1 MDGITAAMVGFIF
14 VCIIFPRLVKHTAQF
29 YAAFGLIVI
38 MMLLASLGL
47 IFGSEKFTR
56 FTLAIGG
63 LMQVASLLL
72 LVLSTGGLSIGELA
86 GEFKGAFEAIRNGP
100 DTHKPVIV
108 PLTGERPKPRT
119 VDDDIEAARVVH
131 TIETPAGGVPPVAPP
146 PPAPRRPDDPGAI
159 PLE

>member
-1 MDGITAAMVGFIF
+1 MDGITAAMVGFVF

-29 YAAFGLIVI
+29 YAAFGLIVL
-38 MMLLASLGL
+38 MMLLASLAA

-56 FTLAIGG
+56 FALAVGG

-86 GEFKGAFEAIRNGP
+86 GEFKGAFEAIRSGGDAN
-100 DTHKPVIV
+100 KPVIV
-108 PLTGERPKPRT
+108 PLTGERPRART
-119 VDDDIEAARVVH
+119 VDDDVEAARVVH
-131 TIETPAGGVPPVAPP
+131 TIETPAGGVPPVVPP
-146 PPAPRRPDDPGAI
+146 PPAPRRPDDTGAI

>member
-1 MDGITAAMVGFIF
+1 MDGITAAMVGFVF

-29 YAAFGLIVI
+29 YAAFGLII
-38 MMLLASLGL
+38 LMMVLASLAA

-56 FTLAIGG
+56 FAFAVGG

-72 LVLSTGGLSIGELA
+72 LGRSTGGLSIGELA
-86 GEFKGAFEAIRNGP
+86 GEFKGAFEAIRRGP
-100 DTHKPVIV
+100 DSDRTVIV
-108 PLTGERPKPRT
+108 PLTGERPKGRS

-131 TIETPAGGVPPVAPP
+131 TIETPPEGVPPVVPP
-146 PPAPRRPDDPGAI
+146 AAAPRRPEDTGAI

>member
-1 MDGITAAMVGFIF
+1 MDGITTAMVGFIF

-29 YAAFGLIVI
+29 YAAFGLIVL

-56 FTLAIGG
+56 FVLAVGG

-86 GEFKGAFEAIRNGP
+86 GEFKGAFEGIRGGP
-100 DTHKPVIV
+100 GM
-108 PLTGERPKPRT
+108 GE
-119 VDDDIEAARVVH
+119 
-131 TIETPAGGVPPVAPP
+131 GGVEGARGGPGDGKAGDR
-146 PPAPRRPDDPGAI
+146 PADRGAAAAAQRG
-159 PLE
+159 